1 MVEVLKGNRP
11 LQCYIISAASDKIA
25 QVTASQ
31 AVIITMLNG
40 IIIGNMGI
48 STILTVIGMLP
59 SIVFAVVGAKYA
71 GKHGNMETIVTW
83 TKILYRDLCDHVR
96 VLCGDQS
103 ERYS

>member
-48 STILTVIGMLP
+48 SRFSTVIGMLP

-71 GKHGNMETIVTW
+71 GKHGKW
-83 TKILYRDLCDHVR
+83 KP
-96 VLCGDQS
+96 S
-103 ERYS
+103 